1 MNALYR
7 KVQLKYYTIGYFGVR
22 VAHQRR
28 IGFRDRNFN
37 NKPMTHN
44 VNEYMFYYATKGD
57 KINFVLFDS
66 ALNSVEFNT
75 DEIKRW

>member
-1 MNALYR
+1 
-7 KVQLKYYTIGYFGVR
+7 
-22 VAHQRR
+22 
-28 IGFRDRNFN
+28 
-37 NKPMTHN
+37 MTHN

-75 DEIKRW
+75 DEIKRWLE